1 MYTVKMGE
9 ITVGSVIFM
18 QIYIILVD
26 LESPDMNSTFL
37 SGDLSL

>member
-1 MYTVKMGE
+1 MYTVRMDE

-18 QIYIILVD
+18 QIYIILLD
-26 LESPDMNSTFL
+26 LESPNMNSALL

>member
-1 MYTVKMGE
+1 MYTVRMGE

-18 QIYIILVD
+18 QIYIILLD
-26 LESPDMNSTFL
+26 LESPNMNSALL